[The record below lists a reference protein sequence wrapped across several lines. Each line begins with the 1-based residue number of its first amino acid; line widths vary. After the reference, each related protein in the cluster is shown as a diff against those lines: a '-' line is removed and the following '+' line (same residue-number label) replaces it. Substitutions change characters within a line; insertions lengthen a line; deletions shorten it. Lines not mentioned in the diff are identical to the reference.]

1 MKTLNFHHESTRMK
15 RLYIVLMIL
24 FPALHGFSQVVYT
37 LSDFESRFLK
47 NNLLLLASRYNVS
60 ASNAIALQARL
71 WENPVFSAQFNAINP
86 QDHKVFDIGNQG
98 EKAFAIQQIIHI
110 GGQKTREYNF
120 QLANSRIAQLELEDL
135 LRNLKFQLRQ
145 NFFTVY
151 FDRLSVKALD
161 QQIDN
166 LKSLIDAFDS
176 QAQKGNIAYKD
187 VLRLQ
192 SLYIGLKNDRA
203 QILDEVFSSQQT
215 LSTLIGDST
224 GVEPGPTAT
233 ELSVYALDKSFTLD
247 SLQSLALLHRPDLQQ
262 ADKAIDAGNW
272 NLKWQRSLATPD
284 LTAGFAYDQL
294 GGTFRHEVN
303 FTVALP
309 LVLWN
314 RNQGNVRAAQAQV
327 EQARVTRDFRQLAL
341 KNEVMN
347 GYFKFLEA
355 LHDYRNVYGLINSN
369 TQSIYESVYQNFKKR
384 NISLIE
390 FTDFIESYC
399 QSLIHYNQSQKAL
412 ATAGEELNL
421 ITGTNLF

>member
-1 MKTLNFHHESTRMK
+1 MK
-15 RLYIVLMIL
+15 RAICVFIFLSSLQT
-24 FPALHGFSQVVYT
+24 AFSQPGQS
-37 LSDFESRFLK
+37 LSDCESRFLK

-60 ASNAIALQARL
+60 ASQAIALQARL
-71 WENPVFSAQFNAINP
+71 WENPVFSAQLNAVNP

-110 GGQKTREYNF
+110 GGQKFREYQY
-120 QLANSRIAQLELEDL
+120 QLANSNIAQFELEDL

-145 NFFTVY
+145 SFFTVY

-203 QILDEVFSSQQT
+203 QILDEVFSNQQT
-215 LSTLIGDST
+215 LGTLTTDSA
-224 GVEPGPTAT
+224 GIEPAPTEE
-233 ELSVYALDKSFTLD
+233 ELAVYHSGKSFTVD
-247 SLQSLALLHRPDLQQ
+247 SLQTLALQHRPDLQQ

-284 LTAGFAYDQL
+284 IAAGLAYDQL

-303 FTVALP
+303 LTIALP

-314 RNQGNVRAAQAQV
+314 RNQGNIRAAQAQL
-327 EQARVTRDFRQLAL
+327 EQAKATREFRQLAL

-347 GYFKFLEA
+347 GYSKFLEA
-355 LHDYRNVYGLINSN
+355 LNDYRNVYGLINSN
-369 TQSIYESVYQNFKKR
+369 TQGIYESVYQNFKKR